1 MKRIHAHLAVVAA
14 LSLGS
19 SIAAAQ
25 NYPDKP
31 IHFILPFGA
40 GSSTDALAR
49 VLATAVGEE
58 TGQTT
63 IVENRPGA
71 EGFIGVQAVRAAKP
85 DGYTLLMSSNATH
98 VLNAVLYK
106 SLPYDPVKDFTPVA
120 SLGMIPLTLNVTINS
135 PLTSVQMVIDTAKKQ
150 PGKLTFGSATA
161 VQRLA
166 GELFQQRTGI
176 KMLNVPY
183 KAAAASA
190 TDLVTGQIDMM
201 FATATT
207 FDPQVKAGRVR
218 VLGVTT
224 PTRLASMPNV
234 PTIEQAGVPGY
245 DFAAWFGIWLPAGGP
260 APIVNRLNTILAKA
274 MQNKRVQN
282 VLDIG
287 GVVFKPM
294 SPEAFG
300 AYVVSEIDKFG
311 KLVKAAGI
319 EPT

>member
-1 MKRIHAHLAVVAA
+1 MKRIHAHFAVAAA
-14 LSLGS
+14 LSMS
-19 SIAAAQ
+19 SDIVSAQ

-49 VLATAVGEE
+49 VLATAVGED

-85 DGYTLLMSSNATH
+85 DGYTMLMSSNATH

-120 SLGMIPLTLNVTINS
+120 SLGVIPLTLNVASNS
-135 PLTSVQMVIDTAKKQ
+135 PLTSVQALIDTAKKQ

-224 PTRLASMPNV
+224 PIRLASMPNV

-245 DFAAWFGIWLPAGGP
+245 DFAAWFGIWLPAGAP
-260 APIVNRLNTILAKA
+260 APIVNRLNAILAKA
-274 MQNKRVQN
+274 MQDKRVQN

-300 AYVVSEIDKFG
+300 AYVVSEIDKFA